1 MTPDVQAIAA
11 QKLLDQ
17 KVRETITKC
26 GIAGLGAVLV
36 SNAGDRTIHSAQG
49 TRKLGASGAA
59 AQIQPQDRWCLGSVS
74 KPVTG
79 TTIGILIQKG
89 IGNLTWTTKLKEVFP
104 EIVTELGAWPQY
116 QEVTL
121 EQFMAHTSG
130 MGWNASTE
138 PNAGAPGGGWFP
150 SPEALGLNDQN
161 VIERRRRFVQAS
173 VLDEPLFAAGK
184 GEQYGGGTI
193 IVASMFETRTGIRFE
208 QLVRKHVY
216 TPLGMSESGWGV
228 TSPGTLDG
236 PWHHRWDGASLALL
250 PDAATHT
257 APYNFN
263 SHGVAGNL
271 TISTA
276 DMGRFIKENL
286 RPDPQILTLATRDS
300 IQSHLPAPDV
310 STGTRGAWICTDP
323 AHAATADLWHN
334 GDDGT
339 SYADAGLH
347 RSARWGS
354 AAFSNVSHVM
364 GAAAVNDL
372 QAAMKSMMGN
382 WNALFATSSGPFW
395 ECVHPGPGLTR
406 APAGHQVFTR
416 KHTGAMVRRNAPLS
430 GGPKAPVE
438 FPGGVFTSG
447 VAAAASA
454 DGHRLQVVARG
465 ADNRI
470 WRASSADAGMS
481 WSGFEPILSGTFT
494 TGPAV
499 AISST
504 GAVVYVVAIG
514 EDSLMYMTR
523 SVSDGP
529 WDPWKVIG
537 AGTFTSQP
545 ATACSEDGA
554 TVHVFG
560 RGRDYRIW
568 RNTTSTGGASWEP
581 HWQPIGETVFTT
593 GPAAA
598 CDKGATTVH
607 VTVRGTDQA
616 LWRNVCVDNGGAWLP
631 QWQRIPDG
639 TFTSHPA
646 MTLASDGLTLDV
658 VALGGD
664 FCPYSNRSTDAGTTW
679 SHWKQVGSEYYL

>member
-1 MTPDVQAIAA
+1 MTPDLQAIAA

-79 TTIGILIQKG
+79 TAVGILIQKG
-89 IGNLTWTTKLKEVFP
+89 IGSLTWTTKLKEVFP

-121 EQFMAHTSG
+121 EQFMAHASG
-130 MGWNASTE
+130 MGWNAGTE

-216 TPLGMSESGWGV
+216 APLGMSESGWGV

-250 PDAATHT
+250 PDEATHT
-257 APYNFN
+257 APFNFN

-271 TISTA
+271 AISTA

-300 IQSHLPAPDV
+300 IQSHLPAPGV

-347 RSARWGS
+347 RSAHWGS

-372 QAAMKSMMGN
+372 QAAMTSMMGN

-395 ECVHPGPGLTR
+395 ECVHPGPR
-406 APAGHQVFTR
+406 ADARACWPSGIHTQAHRRHGPARRAAQR
-416 KHTGAMVRRNAPLS
+416 RPKGAGRVPGRCLHVRRRGS
-430 GGPKAPVE
+430 RVGGRSQA
-438 FPGGVFTSG
+438 PGGG
-447 VAAAASA
+447 
-454 DGHRLQVVARG
+454 ARG
-465 ADNRI
+465 RQPDLARIVGRRGHVLVRLRADPVGNVHHGSRSRDLRDRGGRVRRRDRRGLAHVHDPVGLR
-470 WRASSADAGMS
+470 WAMGSLEGDRGGHVHLSAGDCLLRG
-481 WSGFEPILSGTFT
+481 
-494 TGPAV
+494 
-499 AISST
+499 
-504 GAVVYVVAIG
+504 
-514 EDSLMYMTR
+514 R
-523 SVSDGP
+523 SDGSRLRTRTRLS
-529 WDPWKVIG
+529 DLAQHDEHRRRELG
-537 AGTFTSQP
+537 A
-545 ATACSEDGA
+545 AL
-554 TVHVFG
+554 
-560 RGRDYRIW
+560 
-568 RNTTSTGGASWEP
+568 
-581 HWQPIGETVFTT
+581 
-593 GPAAA
+593 AA
-598 CDKGATTVH
+598 H
-607 VTVRGTDQA
+607 R
-616 LWRNVCVDNGGAWLP
+616 
-631 QWQRIPDG
+631 
-639 TFTSHPA
+639 
-646 MTLASDGLTLDV
+646 
-658 VALGGD
+658 
-664 FCPYSNRSTDAGTTW
+664 
-679 SHWKQVGSEYYL
+679 